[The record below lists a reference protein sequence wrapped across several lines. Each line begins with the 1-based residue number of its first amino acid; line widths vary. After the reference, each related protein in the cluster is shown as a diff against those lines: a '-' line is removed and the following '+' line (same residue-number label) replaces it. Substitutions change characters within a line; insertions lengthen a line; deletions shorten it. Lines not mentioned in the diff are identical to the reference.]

1 MKWKSHVNHI
11 ISMISKN
18 IGIMGKL
25 RDCLPQNILLLL
37 YNTLVLPHLNY
48 CIILWGKC
56 NMYLLE
62 RLHKLQ
68 KRAVRVITNSS
79 YLSHSNPLFVKLK
92 ILPIFQLYEYNL
104 GIFMF
109 LFNKEMLPEIF
120 SSLFIKNIDIHEYNT
135 RSKLHFRVQYG
146 RTSFSHS
153 LVTYQGPKL
162 WNDLPSNI
170 KKLFVVEFFQ
180 KKI

>member
-1 MKWKSHVNHI
+1 
-11 ISMISKN
+11 
-18 IGIMGKL
+18 
-25 RDCLPQNILLLL
+25 
-37 YNTLVLPHLNY
+37 
-48 CIILWGKC
+48 
-56 NMYLLE
+56 
-62 RLHKLQ
+62 
-68 KRAVRVITNSS
+68 
-79 YLSHSNPLFVKLK
+79 
-92 ILPIFQLYEYNL
+92 
-104 GIFMF
+104 MF

-170 KKLFVVEFFQ
+170 KNSLSLNSFKRKF
-180 KKI
+180 KKNLLATIE